1 MSFVWPQMLFALA
14 LLPLL
19 AGFYIW
25 RQRNARA
32 ALQTLSGIATARA
45 GGQAWRA
52 HLPPGLFMLGLA
64 LMLFALSRPAMVIS
78 LPTSHQTV
86 ILALDI
92 SGSMRAT
99 DLQPTRLAAAQ
110 AAARAFIDAQPSST
124 RIGIVSFA
132 GTASLVQPPTS
143 NREDL
148 SQALDRLQP
157 QRGTAIGSAIVVS
170 LATIFPGT
178 GIDLKSV
185 GQRPAAPAAPA
196 APAGNGTREE
206 RRDAARKSPAQPEP
220 VPAGSFESAVIVLM
234 SDGQANTGPDP
245 VAAAKLAADRGVRLY
260 TVGIGSSKGEVLR
273 TDGWSMRVGLDEAS
287 LKTIADI
294 TRGEYFQAASTE
306 ELKRVYASM
315 NSRFVVERKEL
326 EIGAVFAGAGLL
338 MLLIAAALSVAWYGR
353 IL

>member
-14 LLPLL
+14 VLPML
-19 AGFYIW
+19 AGIYIW

-52 HLPPGLFMLGLA
+52 HLPPALFMLGLA

-78 LPTSHQTV
+78 MPTSHQTV

-185 GQRPAAPAAPA
+185 GQRPAAPA

-326 EIGAVFAGAGLL
+326 EIGALFAGAGLL

>member
-1 MSFVWPQMLFALA
+1 MSFVWPQMLFTLA
-14 LLPLL
+14 VLPLI
-19 AGFYIW
+19 AGFYLW
-25 RQRNARA
+25 RQRSQRA
-32 ALQTLSGIATARA
+32 ASQTLSGISAATAS
-45 GGQAWRA
+45 GQAWRP
-52 HLPPGLFMLGLA
+52 HLPPLLFLLGLA
-64 LMLFALSRPAMVIS
+64 LMLFALSRPATVVSM
-78 LPTSHQTV
+78 PTSHRTV

-132 GTASLVQPPTS
+132 GTASLVQAPTG

-170 LATIFPGT
+170 LATLFPGA

-185 GQRPAAPAAPA
+185 GQRPAAPA
-196 APAGNGTREE
+196 GNGSRED
-206 RRDAARKSPAQPEP
+206 RRDAARQSPEKTEP

-245 VAAAKLAADRGVRLY
+245 VGAAKLAADRGVRLY
-260 TVGIGSSKGEVLR
+260 TVGIGSTKGEVLR

-294 TRGEYFQAASTE
+294 TRGEYFQAASSD

-326 EIGAVFAGAGLL
+326 EVGALFAGAGLV